1 VLSLEF
7 SVDTDVLGIERLP
20 ELSSPK
26 DYYDSF
32 KSFSEFAQLNINR
45 LELHVAKAF
54 LHHRSTRQ
62 DFWLELWTAVGRAS
76 LGNSSLP
83 CLVELCLNPGAGRLC
98 VDHLPRG
105 LRSILKDGMGVA
117 LLVLLENTNMR
128 LEFGRVLFG
137 RGQ

>member
-1 VLSLEF
+1 LVKRSVLSLEF

-76 LGNSSLP
+76 FGNSSFP
-83 CLVELCLNPGAGRLC
+83 CLVEYARLC

-117 LLVLLENTNMR
+117 LLVSLENTNMR